1 MPRCLREPGAG
12 GASVLSHFPTGE
24 MERAEIQGKKQE
36 DTPQCKRK
44 SQSCLRCWKRRGHGG
59 NFYISGLQTGAGNI
73 PYTTNYSTRMGH
85 GVHCFSGGTIV
96 VRAQELRVHWGLC
109 MLWCKVRAGWLTGH
123 RRPGQRAM
131 KEGLAF
137 WKVPEANTSVLTS
150 VANQPPQ
157 GP

>member
-1 MPRCLREPGAG
+1 MVEIF
-12 GASVLSHFPTGE
+12 LSLDSKLVQVTSLT
-24 MERAEIQGKKQE
+24 Q
-36 DTPQCKRK
+36 
-44 SQSCLRCWKRRGHGG
+44 
-59 NFYISGLQTGAGNI
+59 QT
-73 PYTTNYSTRMGH
+73 TLMGH

-96 VRAQELRVHWGLC
+96 VTAQELRVHWGLC

-150 VANQPPQ
+150 VANQPPR
-157 GP
+157 GPQSSHLTPCSPSPEGWALLALPSFNDI